1 MDLKFKFT
9 KTFRKLVRNTNISE
23 QTLLATDYLNHFNEV
38 IMMLE
43 LVPDMPDMLDE
54 AKSWQPKTYQEH
66 FEGSAFSDKKLA
78 VEAYNHAPDNYR
90 QPFDE
95 TVDEIDKMVHQGM
108 DEITAV
114 LESGNAEQVRLNV
127 FQVTQGIQKNM
138 DKLSAIVNGDLGE
151 ESEEEPATLDQSE
164 IDAMFD

>member
-9 KTFRKLVRNTNISE
+9 KTYRKLVRNTNISE

-66 FEGSAFSDKKLA
+66 FEDSAFSDKTLA

-90 QPFDE
+90 DPFDE

-114 LESGNAEQVRLNV
+114 LETGNAEQVRLNV

-151 ESEEEPATLDQSE
+151 KAEEEHATLDQSE